1 MDAMNICAGW
11 MMWVRRGSAYSR
23 PQQRGPHT
31 DYFFRTAGWMK
42 KGGGAG
48 KLRTLASA
56 ESFRLFSR
64 GGKMARKFF
73 FAMSILLIGVL
84 GLASCGTAGP
94 KEVYYLNFKPE
105 VSDIYS
111 KIAAAYVKETGVTLK
126 VVTAASGTY
135 EQTLKSEIA
144 KSDPPVLF
152 QINGPVGYASWKDYC
167 ADLSD
172 TELYKH
178 LSDKSMAVVDGK
190 GVYGLPYVVEGYGI
204 IYNNAIMTKYF
215 ATAGA
220 KAASMAE
227 VNNFATL
234 KAVVE
239 DMTAKKAELGIEGV
253 FSSTSLK
260 PGEDWRWQTH
270 LADVAVFYEFNFNH
284 VDIKNPAATMET
296 RFMFSDNFKNIFD
309 LYLNN
314 STTDPKLLGS
324 KSVDDSMAEFALGKS
339 AMVQNGNWAWGQ
351 ISGVTGNTVK
361 AEDVKFLPI
370 YTGVS
375 GEEKQSINVGTENF
389 FAINAKAS
397 ADKQK
402 LAADFIWWLYSSP
415 TGKAF
420 VTNDLKFIA
429 PFDTFAENEKPTDP
443 LAKEVIR
450 YMSTPGLINVA
461 WYFVVFPNQTFK
473 NNFGAALLQYAQGTM
488 SWADV
493 RQLFIDQWKIE
504 KAKAV

>member
-1 MDAMNICAGW
+1 MTKKLLTLISVFLVAIFVLSACAT
-11 MMWVRRGSAYSR
+11 
-23 PQQRGPHT
+23 P
-31 DYFFRTAGWMK
+31 TAAPTTAPAAEQPTTPPPAPAA
-42 KGGGAG
+42 GG
-48 KLRTLASA
+48 
-56 ESFRLFSR
+56 
-64 GGKMARKFF
+64 
-73 FAMSILLIGVL
+73 
-84 GLASCGTAGP
+84 
-94 KEVYYLNFKPE
+94 EVYYLNFKPE
-105 VSDIYS
+105 VADIYT
-111 KIAAAYVKETGVTLK
+111 KIAEAYKAETGVTLK
-126 VVTAASGTY
+126 VVTAAAGTY
-135 EQTLKSEIA
+135 EQTLKSEVA
-144 KSDPPVLF
+144 KSDAPVLF
-152 QINGPVGYASWKDYC
+152 QINGPVGYASWKDYT
-167 ADLSD
+167 ADLKD

-178 LSDKSMAVVDGK
+178 LTDKSMAVTDGG

-215 ATAGA
+215 ALDGA
-220 KAASMAE
+220 KAKSMDE

-239 DMTAKKAELGIEGV
+239 DMTAKKDQLGIKGV

-270 LADVAVFYEFNFNH
+270 LANVPIFYEFRDNKI
-284 VDIKNPAATMET
+284 DIKDPAATMEIK
-296 RFMFSDNFKNIFD
+296 FQYSDNFKNIFD

-324 KSVDDSMAEFALGKS
+324 KSVDDSMAEFALGQS

-351 ISGVTGNTVK
+351 ISGVDGNTVK

-370 YTGVS
+370 YSGMT
-375 GEEKQSINVGTENF
+375 GEEKQSICVGTENF
-389 FAINAKAS
+389 FAINKQVS

-443 LAKEVIR
+443 LAKEVLR
-450 YMSTPGLINVA
+450 YTSNTALYNVS
-461 WYFVVFPNQTFK
+461 WNFVVFPGQTFK
-473 NNFGAALLQYAQGTM
+473 DNFGAALLQYAQGTM
-488 SWADV
+488 QWADV
-493 RQLFIDQWKIE
+493 KTLVVDQWKIE
-504 KAKAV
+504 KAK